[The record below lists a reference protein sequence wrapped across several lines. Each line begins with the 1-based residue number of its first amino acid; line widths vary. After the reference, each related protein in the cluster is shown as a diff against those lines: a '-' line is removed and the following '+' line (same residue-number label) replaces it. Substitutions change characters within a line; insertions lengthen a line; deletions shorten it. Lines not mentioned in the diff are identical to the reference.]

1 MNNDTQSL
9 LELRKFV
16 APEFIFG
23 LGARKLVGR
32 YAKNCGARKV
42 LLVTDKFLR
51 EHTLWIQ
58 EMRQLLTAAGLE
70 SVLFDQITP
79 NPRSEEAMEG
89 ARLFHQEHCNTI
101 VAIGGGSVMDC
112 AKGIGIV
119 SSNGGHV
126 LDFEG
131 VDRILRPMPP
141 LLCLPT
147 TSGTASEVSQF
158 AIIMAEK
165 RRTKIAI
172 VSKAV
177 VPDAALIDPELT
189 VTMPPELTACTGLD
203 ALTHAIEA
211 YVSNAS
217 SPVTDLH
224 ALEAIRLIGL
234 SLPTAWAEPNNL
246 VTRSQMLLASLE
258 AGLAFSN
265 AILGAVHA
273 MAHSLGG
280 FLDLPHGECNA
291 ILLAPVIRSNMKV
304 CPERYQQIALAL
316 QLPVADL
323 STLESGHLL
332 CNYLEDLR
340 RQLGVSR
347 TLGDLGVQKDHL
359 PLLAEHASNDACLAT
374 NPRDLTVE
382 ELEAI
387 YEQAL

>member
-1 MNNDTQSL
+1 MNKDTQSL

-79 NPRSEEAMEG
+79 NPRSEETMEG

-234 SLPTAWAEPNNL
+234 SLPTAWADPNNL
-246 VTRSQMLLASLE
+246 VARSQMLLASLE

-291 ILLAPVIRSNMKV
+291 ILLAPVIRSNMEV

-323 STLESGHLL
+323 SPRESSHIL
-332 CNYLEDLR
+332 CNYIEDLR
-340 RQLGVSR
+340 RRLGVDR
-347 TLGDLGVQKDHL
+347 TLKDLGVRKEHL

-374 NPRDLTVE
+374 NPRDLTAE
-382 ELEAI
+382 ELEAV

>member
-1 MNNDTQSL
+1 MNQDTRSL

-70 SVLFDQITP
+70 SVLFDHITP
-79 NPRSEEAMEG
+79 NPRSEEAMAG
-89 ARLFHQEHCNTI
+89 ARLFQQEHCNAI

-158 AIIMAEK
+158 AIVMAEN

-234 SLPTAWAEPNNL
+234 SLPTAWADPNNL
-246 VTRSQMLLASLE
+246 VARSQMLLASLE

-323 STLESGHLL
+323 SPRESSHIL
-332 CNYLEDLR
+332 CNYIEDLR
-340 RQLGVSR
+340 RRLGVDR
-347 TLGDLGVQKDHL
+347 TLGDLGVKKEHL
-359 PLLAEHASNDACLAT
+359 PLLAEHASTDACLAT

-387 YEQAL
+387 YAQAL